1 MNRLASV
8 ERKRMR
14 GKAGHSPT
22 PVTSGSGSQSPRTH
36 THSESDASLG
46 YTETLSQILEGDTET
61 GGKKEGGWFSDVPV
75 ILAWGAW
82 F

>member
-61 GGKKEGGWFSDVPV
+61 GGKKEGGWLSDVPV